1 MSSTSP
7 HSARKELRA
16 IFERAVRAAP
26 GLPEPAVRRVVNRL
40 MRQQKLIVELGGKLH
55 VAEQTGRAKP
65 PREAAFDP
73 YAFGAVVTLQ
83 RLGRD
88 GLMERLAAIE
98 STEHL
103 KALAHAQHLPV
114 DGGLVDASELRAAI
128 VRGAERRIAERRA
141 AAG

>member
-1 MSSTSP
+1 MSSSSP

-40 MRQQKLIVELGGKLH
+40 MRQQRAIAELSGKAR
-55 VAEQTGRAKP
+55 VAEPSGKP
-65 PREAAFDP
+65 SPESTFDP

-83 RLGRD
+83 RLGRE
-88 GLMERLAAIE
+88 GLMARLAAIE
-98 STEHL
+98 SAEHL
-103 KALAHAQHLPV
+103 RILAVAQRLPV
-114 DGGLVDASELRAAI
+114 DVGLKEAGEIRAAI
-128 VRGAERRIAERRA
+128 VEGAERRIAERRA